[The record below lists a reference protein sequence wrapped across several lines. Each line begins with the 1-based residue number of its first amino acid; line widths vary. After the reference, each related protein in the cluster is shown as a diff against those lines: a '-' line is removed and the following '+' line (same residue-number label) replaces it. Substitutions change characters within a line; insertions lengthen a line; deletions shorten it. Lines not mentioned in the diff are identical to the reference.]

1 MTAEV
6 AVMNKGALALAA
18 DSAVTIG
25 NGTQAKIYNT
35 VNKIFELSESQALG
49 IMIYGGLNF
58 MGLPLE
64 VIIKEYRRTLRGR
77 PSFPTVRA
85 AADAFRDHLETVPFS
100 RDDAVLNLILIL
112 ARRFE
117 DLSRKTQESIL
128 LNAPR
133 GRVLRSKF
141 NATLALVVQSEI
153 DRVSSLPACASL
165 QRRSDRGI
173 LAGFDD
179 VIDRLIDE
187 NLAQFR
193 PSATTRASL
202 HRLARLILHRNELSS
217 HRSGV
222 VVAGY
227 GTDEICPSLIS
238 HEMDGIVGGR
248 LKFVETRDVDI
259 TRGQTEVEAI
269 GFAQDDMIDQ
279 FMNGV
284 SRDFETFSRTLW
296 LQTLEQL
303 AESVVVASIPQPA
316 VQAAVRQ
323 QITQAVIPNLAERV
337 DQQIADRKERIA
349 RQSVVS
355 MIQHMPKQELANLA
369 AALVDL
375 TSLKRR
381 VSAARETVGGEVDV
395 AVISKSEGFVWVKR
409 KHYFPPELNLRFTS
423 RHYASDQRGGAQ

>member
-1 MTAEV
+1 
-6 AVMNKGALALAA
+6 MNKGALALAA